1 MKYEIRDDQLK
12 EMLELQKECSDAVDQ
27 LSDIGIELEGMK
39 LRIPQY
45 HALLDLVFDILG
57 MPMEGFVRLKKEN
70 PNLNNEEL
78 CDLHLKLHNEKP
90 YNFSRDNLTEEC
102 FKLLSKNKIDE
113 CLKYMSE
120 SVKEWEQI
128 NNKRSKNDNK

>member
-1 MKYEIRDDQLK
+1 MKYEINHDQLK
-12 EMLELQKECSDAVDQ
+12 EMLILQKECSDALDQ

-57 MPMEGFVRLKKEN
+57 MPMEGFVKLKKEN
-70 PNLNNEEL
+70 PNLNNQEL

-90 YNFSRDNLTEEC
+90 YDFSRDNLTEEC

-120 SVKEWEQI
+120 SVMEWEQI
-128 NNKRSKNDNK
+128 NNKK